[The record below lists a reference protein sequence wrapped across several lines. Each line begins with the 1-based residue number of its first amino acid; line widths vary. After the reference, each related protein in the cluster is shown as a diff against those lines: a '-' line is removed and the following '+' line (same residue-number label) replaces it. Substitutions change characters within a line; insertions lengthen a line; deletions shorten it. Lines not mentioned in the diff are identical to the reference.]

1 MVASPIDWPMA
12 TDSSDVLTIVPI
24 ILPRQGRKHWPSCGV
39 RVANE
44 RINGQLQPLRPGPS
58 ANWTTRLWNGQWPSS
73 TTTTPSIQW
82 PLYRRPKS
90 VKMHLSGKYHTELNW
105 IDRRCSLFEF
115 RRQRVWRLEGAQ
127 SAGTEYPK
135 AVGHGDEKNLFY
147 YYLAKFNCNLWKLK
161 KKWHDKNSF
170 QDRKKR
176 RRRRWR
182 RKKTK
187 EFVILKDGSGGVAWR
202 CGRRVF
208 LNH

>member
-82 PLYRRPKS
+82 PHYRRPKS
-90 VKMHLSGKYHTELNW
+90 VKMHLSGKYHTELYW

-127 SAGTEYPK
+127 SAGTKYPK
-135 AVGHGDEKNLFY
+135 AVGHGDEKNLF
-147 YYLAKFNCNLWKLK
+147 LLL
-161 KKWHDKNSF
+161 
-170 QDRKKR
+170 
-176 RRRRWR
+176 
-182 RKKTK
+182 
-187 EFVILKDGSGGVAWR
+187 G
-202 CGRRVF
+202 
-208 LNH
+208 